1 MTVYVVA
8 QLSFVDR
15 AAYERYRQRFMGVM
29 NRYRGR
35 LLASDEHPT
44 VLEGAWN
51 RDKIVLMSFPDEQSF
66 SEWSNS
72 PEYQE
77 ILKDRK
83 AGATAVVLLVHG
95 IPEKT

>member
-15 AAYERYRQRFMGVM
+15 SAYERYRQRFMGVM

-35 LLASDEHPT
+35 LLAADEQPA
-44 VLEGAWN
+44 VLEGVWVH
-51 RDKIVLMSFPDEQSF
+51 DKIVLMSFPDDQSF
-66 SEWSNS
+66 SEWSQS